1 MEEKVLKEFKILRDQ
16 INDLSRRMDE
26 YFSDKDLTNEANI
39 EYVAMMT
46 DVDLPE
52 QETEVTE

>member
-1 MEEKVLKEFKILRDQ
+1 MTEEVLKEFKILRDQ
-16 INDLSRRMDE
+16 INDLTRRMDQL
-26 YFSDKDLTNEANI
+26 YSDRDVTNEANI

-52 QETEVTE
+52 EEVSE